1 MIPMPTSWGP
11 GRWLIVAL
19 IGLAAAGCAQTQA
32 FQSGGDFERPTG
44 TVRVLLMPPDIELYE
59 ITASGMAEPRADW
72 TARAERN
79 VRSALEKRLAALHDA
94 EIVEYQAAEAGVALI
109 EPDHVQLVKLHEAVG
124 RTILTHK
131 YVQELALP
139 TKQGGLDWS
148 LGQSAVTLR
157 NAYDADYALFVTF
170 RDSFAS
176 AGRAAVIVVAA
187 VLGYTAQGGHQ
198 EGFASLVHLRSGE
211 IVWFN
216 VLSSAGGDL
225 RDPEMAAGATA
236 QLLGGLPL

>member
-1 MIPMPTSWGP
+1 MIPSPT

-19 IGLAAAGCAQTQA
+19 IGLAAAGCAQTRSFQA
-32 FQSGGDFERPTG
+32 SGDFERPPG

-59 ITASGMAEPRADW
+59 ITASGLAQPRADW
-72 TARAERN
+72 TAKAEDN
-79 VRSALEKRLAALHDA
+79 VRAALERRVTAHDA
-94 EIVEYQAAEAGVALI
+94 ELVEYRSPETAVALI
-109 EPDHVQLVKLHEAVG
+109 QPEHVQLVKLHQAVG

-139 TKQGGLDWS
+139 TKPGPLDWT
-148 LGQSAVTLR
+148 LGQTAASLR
-157 NAYDADYALFVTF
+157 EAYDADYALFVNF
-170 RDSFAS
+170 RDSFTS

-187 VLGYTAQGGHQ
+187 VLGYAAQGGHQ

-216 VLSSAGGDL
+216 VFTSAGGDL
-225 RDPEMAAGATA
+225 RDPAMAAGATS
-236 QLLGGLPL
+236 QLLSELPL